1 MSRFWKAGVALV
13 LVALLVACGGGG
25 GSAGSC
31 VFSCDGSTPGTSASD
46 LTLVLSSASVGNSG
60 SDTVTATVT
69 AVDANRN
76 IVSGAKVVFSTDD
89 ANAVVTP
96 TGTLT
101 DTAGTISALIGI
113 GANKANRTITVKAV
127 SNGISK
133 SATLQVS
140 GAKVIATFVPTVV
153 PGSKGNEI
161 KYLVTDVNA
170 SPLTNLAIAVSAPGL
185 TSAAGVTDSTGVFN
199 FTYDAPA
206 VAGLLTV
213 TAEVAGVTNQISINN
228 QTTAIPDAAGP
239 AAGSVFAA
247 PNSVKVNISPGSTTN
262 QTQVRALFMAAGNV
276 PVANIRVRFDLAND
290 VNHVGGTFGS
300 GDNMLYSS
308 VDGTVSTSYIPGTR
322 SSPTDGVTV
331 RACWNYTDFPI
342 GACPNISTATLTVN
356 AEAISVTLGT
366 NALISEGAAKLT
378 YIKQFVAK
386 VVDSAGNAV
395 SGATITP
402 VIDIVSVIGTT
413 PQPLT
418 DPSYMKGT
426 WVLGSSAW
434 IRPDSAQV
442 NGVGG
447 LAATCSNEDLNR
459 NGVLDSGEDIN
470 GNGKLEPRKAD
481 ISVTMVNGSKTDA
494 DGQAVLQIEYP
505 QNVATWDFYTLTV
518 TASGVSGTEG
528 KSSFSGVLPAPASVF
543 TNTSS
548 DPAFRVSPYGT
559 AQLCSTPN

>member
-1 MSRFWKAGVALV
+1 MSRFWKTGVALV
-13 LVALLVACGGGG
+13 LATLLAACGGGG

-46 LTLVLSSASVGNSG
+46 LTLVLSSNSVGNSG

-76 IVSGAKVVFSTDD
+76 IVSGANVVFSTDD

-96 TGTLT
+96 TGAAT

-127 SNGISK
+127 SNGITK
-133 SATLQVS
+133 TATLQVS

-170 SPLTNLAIAVSAPGL
+170 SPLTNLAISVSAPGL
-185 TSAAGVTDSTGVFN
+185 TSATGVTDDTGVFK

-206 VAGLLTV
+206 VAGTLTV

-247 PNSVKVNISPGSTTN
+247 PNSVKVNISPGSTAN

-300 GDNMLYSS
+300 GDSMLYSS

-342 GACPNISTATLTVN
+342 GACPNVSTATLTVN

-395 SGATITP
+395 SGATVTP

-413 PQPLT
+413 AQPLT

-426 WVLGSSAW
+426 WVLGSGAW
-434 IRPDSAQV
+434 IRPDSALIG
-442 NGVGG
+442 GVGG
-447 LAATCSNEDLNR
+447 LTATCSNEDVNR

-528 KSSFSGVLPAPASVF
+528 KASFVGVLPAPASVF

-559 AQLCSTPN
+559 AQLCTIPN